1 MAKKKYDFSGYA
13 TRNDLKCSDG
23 RVIKKDAF
31 LENDGITVPLVWQH
45 IHDDPNNIL
54 GHALLENRKD
64 GVYCY
69 CSFNDTLGG
78 QNSKEMV
85 QHGDIRALSIYA
97 KNLQQKGSDVLHGAI
112 KEVSLVLAGA
122 NPGAFIDNLEIQH
135 SDSSVTT
142 MADEAVIFC
151 DEEISTEEIE
161 HSDINEDET
170 MKDVFDTLSEKQK
183 TIVHSMIN
191 DALNGTTLTHV
202 DKKATKEIP
211 KVDPKSDVTKTEP
224 TVEETVQDVFDTLSE
239 KQKTVIYAMLTDAL
253 AEGKAEAEAKV
264 KAKVEVKPKSSDVGA
279 DKVNTDVIKKE
290 IPNGDK
296 KVVAHSIEGGKIMKN
311 NVFNQST
318 TEDKNNKTLSHAEVS
333 AIFQDA
339 KKSGS
344 LKESFLAHA
353 VTYGIENID
362 FLFPDARLVNGQPE
376 VIKRDDVWVAGVLSA
391 ATHTPFSR
399 IKSTAV
405 DITADEARA
414 RGYFKG
420 GLKKDE
426 VIKLLKRVT
435 TPQTI
440 YKKQKLDRDDIVD
453 ITELDVVAWLKAEMR
468 VMLNEEIARAILIGD
483 GRGEADESKIS
494 TDNIRPIYLDEVLY
508 APKVD
513 VAADAAEMVDDI
525 LRARKLYKGSGAPT
539 LYTSQDNLIEML
551 LVKDTTGRKV
561 YSNISE
567 LCLALG
573 VSAIVEVPVM
583 EGVSRM
589 GTETTPLQHDLV
601 GIIVNLKDYT
611 IGAEKGGAINMF
623 DDFDIDYNQQKYLIE
638 TRCSGALTK
647 PYSAIVIEK
656 LHV

>member
-1 MAKKKYDFSGYA
+1 MTKKKYDFSGYA

-23 RVIKKDAF
+23 RTIRKDAF
-31 LENDGITVPLVWQH
+31 LENDGIVVPLVWQH
-45 IHDDPNNIL
+45 VHDDPNNVL
-54 GHALLENRKD
+54 GHALLENRED

-78 QNSKEMV
+78 QNSKTMV

-97 KNLQQKGSDVLHGAI
+97 KNLIQKGTDVLHGAI

-135 SDSSVTT
+135 SDSANTIVEE
-142 MADEAVIFC
+142 EAVIFS
-151 DEEISTEEIE
+151 DAPILIEEIE
-161 HSDINEDET
+161 HDDMTHKEKEEPAKKEEFKADET
-170 MKDVFDTLSEKQK
+170 VQEVFDTLTDKQK
-183 TIVHSMIN
+183 N
-191 DALNGTTLTHV
+191 
-202 DKKATKEIP
+202 
-211 KVDPKSDVTKTEP
+211 
-224 TVEETVQDVFDTLSE
+224 
-239 KQKTVIYAMLTDAL
+239 VIYAMLTDAL
-253 AEGKAEAEAKV
+253 GKGEEDTTAEHADGGADAVIDNEEETMQDVFDTLTDKQQTVVYAMLNDAFTERQSEEIINKNEN
-264 KAKVEVKPKSSDVGA
+264 KEVKHE
-279 DKVNTDVIKKE
+279 DKVDEEIVNEDSTNNDNT
-290 IPNGDK
+290 
-296 KVVAHSIEGGKIMKN
+296 VVHSIEGGNIMKT
-311 NVFNQST
+311 NVFDKAT
-318 TEDKNNKTLSHAEVS
+318 TEVNNNKTLSHAEV
-333 AIFQDA
+333 ATIFQDA
-339 KKSGS
+339 KKMGS

-353 VTYGIENID
+353 VTYGIENVD
-362 FLFPDARLVNGQPE
+362 FLFPDARIVNGVPE
-376 VIKRDDVWVAGVLSA
+376 VIKRDDVWVAGVLA
-391 ATHTPFSR
+391 AANHTPFSR

-405 DITADEARA
+405 DITAEEARA
-414 RGYFKG
+414 RGYMKG

-483 GRGEADESKIS
+483 GRSEASEDKIS
-494 TDNIRPIYLDEVLY
+494 GDNIRPIYLDEELY
-508 APKVD
+508 SVHVD
-513 VAADAAEMVDDI
+513 VSADADIMVDDI
-525 LRARKLYKGSGAPT
+525 LRARSKYKGSGNPT
-539 LYTSQDNLIEML
+539 LYISQVNMIEML
-551 LVKDTTGRKV
+551 LVRDTTGRKV
-561 YSNISE
+561 YSNITE

-573 VSAIVEVPVM
+573 VSSIVEVPVM

-589 GTETTPLQHDLV
+589 GTETTPLQHDLI

-611 IGAEKGGAINMF
+611 IGADKGGAINMF